1 MSNIL
6 KSITTARVGKIK
18 LPTIKTPTLPKL
30 ELPKIK
36 LDVPK
41 VKIDLPKVK
50 LEVPKLE
57 VPKVKIDLPK
67 VNVPKAISN
76 VLSAKPLTSV
86 QVKPKAKPIVTT
98 ARPSAPAA
106 KTTGVSLNANASKGE
121 AVAPLVETARTGAA
135 VTAEEP
141 VVPAKDAVNKRV
153 IIGAA
158 VVVVIGVA
166 SAVVLKKRASQP
178 RYRSRR

>member
-1 MSNIL
+1 MSDIL

-41 VKIDLPKVK
+41 VKMDLPKVK
-50 LEVPKLE
+50 LELPKLE

-76 VLSAKPLTSV
+76 VLSTKPLISV
-86 QVKPKAKPIVTT
+86 QVQPKAKPIVPT

-106 KTTGVSLNANASKGE
+106 TTGVSLNANASKGE

-158 VVVVIGVA
+158 VVVVIIGVA

-178 RYRSRR
+178 RYRSWR

>member
-6 KSITTARVGKIK
+6 KSITTARVDKIK

-41 VKIDLPKVK
+41 VKL
-50 LEVPKLE
+50 PKLE

-76 VLSAKPLTSV
+76 VLDAKLPISV
-86 QVKPKAKPIVTT
+86 QVKPKAKPLVTT
-98 ARPSAPAA
+98 ARLSAPAV

-121 AVAPLVETARTGAA
+121 AVAPLVDTARTGAA

-141 VVPAKDAVNKRV
+141 VAPAKDAVNKRV
-153 IIGAA
+153 IIGAV